1 MNNIDKINSGTTKGI
16 FMINIPENSSI
27 NSQLTVLFIIY
38 HKTLL
43 ELLVLLPHWEELL
56 LFLIH
61 KEHFRQMNECKYLHL
76 LLEFWDD
83 FRNM

>member
-1 MNNIDKINSGTTKGI
+1 MTKTKKNYLTKLKLNMKIKTQNMNNIDKINSGTTKGI

-43 ELLVLLPHWEELL
+43 ELLVLLPH
-56 LFLIH
+56 
-61 KEHFRQMNECKYLHL
+61 
-76 LLEFWDD
+76 
-83 FRNM
+83 